1 MTIIKNNNI
10 KSIALFGIMTSLAI
24 VFGYLEH
31 LIPLPIGAYG
41 IKLGLA
47 NLAVVVLLYTMNAPA
62 AFAVNMLRIILCSIL
77 FGTFTSFWYSLIGGL
92 LSFAIMLIIKATKKF
107 SPMGISICGAIAH
120 NIGQTAVAIILMEE
134 FKIAIYLPIL
144 IIVGTLTGALIG
156 IIAIPVIKQIDKLNI
171 KRCFK

>member
-120 NIGQTAVAIILMEE
+120 NVGQTAVAVILMEE

-156 IIAIPVIKQIDKLNI
+156 IIAIPVIKQIDKLNM

>member
-92 LSFAIMLIIKATKKF
+92 LSFVIMLIIKATKKF

-120 NIGQTAVAIILMEE
+120 NIGQTAVAVILMEE

>member
-1 MTIIKNNNI
+1 
-10 KSIALFGIMTSLAI
+10 MTSLAI

-120 NIGQTAVAIILMEE
+120 NVGQTAVAVILMEE

-156 IIAIPVIKQIDKLNI
+156 IIAIPVIKQIDKLNM